1 MASGTHAWIDD
12 YKWSIIDRVAVCRI
26 CGNQIARKET
36 VWRGYCSVGRDGITF
51 IAHEKCAKEMA
62 ADILKERDAETAEV
76 V

>member
-1 MASGTHAWIDD
+1 MKWGTHARCED
-12 YKWSIIDRVAVCRI
+12 YRWSEIDRVAVCRI
-26 CGNQIARKET
+26 CGNQIERKET

-62 ADILKERDAETAEV
+62 ADILKERDAENPTV